1 MDGLKIA
8 VIGDRFIGLEVFKK
22 ALEAD
27 LHAPFALQGF
37 DLPWPDVPFFDRNG
51 PAGREIAEYSGL
63 PEDVLAYVADAE
75 ILLTHLA
82 PVTREVLGKAP
93 GLRFIGVTRGG
104 PTNIDMAAAR
114 ERGVAVANVPGR
126 NASAVAEFT
135 VGAILSNVRRI
146 TTGHV
151 GMTAGQ
157 WRGDLYRFDRTGDE
171 LCDLTVGI
179 LGYSHI
185 GQRLVRLLK
194 PFGCKI
200 IVCDPF
206 VNLNI
211 YDDIDG
217 VERADIDSMIARSD
231 IVTLHARVTSETTGI
246 ISRARIAAM
255 KAGAVLINTARGSL
269 VDQVALVEALKSGHL
284 GGAAL
289 DTFATEPPEAG
300 DELLSLPNVTLTP
313 HIAGASRRVA
323 TYAAEM
329 VVKDLRRFL
338 EGAQLVNRCA

>member
-1 MDGLKIA
+1 MSALKIA
-8 VIGDRFIGLEVFKK
+8 VVGDRFIGLEVFEK
-22 ALEAD
+22 ALESG
-27 LHAPFALQGF
+27 LPVPYETSGT

-51 PAGREIAEYSGL
+51 PAGKEIAEYSGL
-63 PEDVLAYVADAE
+63 PKDIEAYVADAE

-82 PVTREVLGKAP
+82 PVTRGLMEKAP
-93 GLRFIGVTRGG
+93 RLRFIGVTRGG

-114 ERGVAVANVPGR
+114 DRGISVANVPGR
-126 NASAVAEFT
+126 NATAVAEFT
-135 VGAILSNVRRI
+135 VGAILSCLRRI
-146 TTGHV
+146 TVGHA
-151 GMTAGQ
+151 GMAAGE

-171 LCDLTVGI
+171 LSDLTVGI

-194 PFGCKI
+194 PFGCRI

-217 VERADIDSMIARSD
+217 VERTDIDSMIARSD
-231 IVTLHARVTSETTGI
+231 IVTLHARVTPETTGI
-246 ISRARIAAM
+246 MSRARIAAM
-255 KAGAVLINTARGSL
+255 KPGAILINTARGSL
-269 VDQVALVEALKSGHL
+269 VDQAAMVEALKSGHL

-289 DTFATEPPEAG
+289 DTFAVEPPEAG
-300 DELLSLPNVTLTP
+300 DELLFLPNVTLTP

-323 TYAAEM
+323 TYAAE
-329 VVKDLRRFL
+329 VLVKDLRRFL
-338 EGAQLVNRCA
+338 EGAPVVNRCA